1 MLYIPLQLR
10 KKDAIQV
17 KMSFILYLILAWV
30 LYQVIFKF
38 IIPVY
43 LTARRVR
50 KGFREMQEKMHQHAH
65 PGQQE
70 RNTAEPKS
78 AQKPVG
84 DYIDFEEVK

>member
-1 MLYIPLQLR
+1 
-10 KKDAIQV
+10 
-17 KMSFILYLILAWV
+17 MSFILYLILAWI

-65 PGQQE
+65 PRQQE
-70 RNTAEPKS
+70 RNTGESESSK
-78 AQKPVG
+78 KPVG

>member
-1 MLYIPLQLR
+1 
-10 KKDAIQV
+10 
-17 KMSFILYLILAWV
+17 MSFILYLILAWV

>member
-50 KGFREMQEKMHQHAH
+50 KGFREMQEKMHQNAH